1 MFAHG
6 KNSVSQKDDHSAV
19 EMEEK
24 KVVPGKASSV
34 SADNSDSAAMRG
46 DGDDAA
52 SPPEAQGEE
61 GHRTT
66 SVKGLISDAA
76 SNTGTHGVPNIMRTK
91 SLARRIF
98 WTIVV
103 LAGLGEAICLLFRTF
118 SIDVSQNYWKC
129 ASF

>member
-52 SPPEAQGEE
+52 SPPDEE

>member
-6 KNSVSQKDDHSAV
+6 KNSVSQKDSHSAV

-24 KVVPGKASSV
+24 KVIPGKASSV

-46 DGDDAA
+46 DGDDAV
-52 SPPEAQGEE
+52 PPTETQDED

-103 LAGLGEAICLLFRTF
+103 LAGLGEAIRLVFGRFC
-118 SIDVSQNYWKC
+118 IDVLQNHW
-129 ASF
+129 